1 MEKLVERHWDYSK
14 NADFYKY
21 RPNYS
26 EKAIQM
32 LKTYVGAPSAGGDF
46 SVVDVGAG
54 TGNLT
59 ILLTRSGLQKVTAVE
74 PNDAMRGIG
83 EEITKGTPIQWIRAT
98 ATETGL
104 AHTYDWVTFGSSFN
118 VIDRQEALQET
129 HRLLKPGG
137 FFSCLWN
144 HRNLLCPIQK
154 QAEGIIEAFV
164 PNYTRGVRR
173 EDQRPFLEEFAGDF
187 KDICYIE
194 VDFDIQRTI
203 EEYILAWRSVKNR
216 FWDLETPEGEVL
228 FSKIT
233 EKMRQVLP
241 STFSIKYTTRAWT
254 MQKK

>member
-14 NADFYKY
+14 NAGFYKY

-32 LKTYVGAPSAGGDF
+32 LKTYVGAPGAGGDF
-46 SVVDVGAG
+46 SVVDMGAG

-83 EEITKGTPIQWIRAT
+83 EEITKGASIQWIRAT

-118 VIDRQEALQET
+118 VIDRQEALRET
-129 HRLLKPGG
+129 HRLLKSGG

-154 QAEGIIEAFV
+154 QAENIIETLI

-173 EDQRPFLEEFAGDF
+173 EDQRSFLEEFAVDF

-203 EEYILAWRSVKNR
+203 DEYLFAWRSVKNR
-216 FWDLETPEGEVL
+216 FWDLETPEGEAT

-233 EKMRQVLP
+233 EKMRQALP